1 MECPTVKVSF
11 GDIRWARVEDVR
23 VMMTTGAWRR
33 EDSDRE
39 RQLHWIAMALGSC
52 AAESSALAPVLRAA
66 LGEEEWTKVVEIG
79 RRTGPVPCRDMTVAN
94 DALTLRVREF
104 HERGRLPIDEESSK
118 VASAEY
124 AHNYA
129 QDLLDRLGARAT
141 PEHLSEETAHLE
153 DDDSR
158 EAILREFRRLAQHA

>member
-1 MECPTVKVSF
+1 VKVDF
-11 GDIRWARVEDVR
+11 GDIQWARVEDVR

-33 EDSDRE
+33 KDSDRE

-52 AAESSALAPVLRAA
+52 AAGSSPLAPVLRAA

-79 RRTGPVPCRDMTVAN
+79 RRTGPVPVRDIEVAY
-94 DALTLRVREF
+94 DALSMRAREF
-104 HERGRLPIDEESSK
+104 HERGRLPIDEQSSK
-118 VASAEY
+118 AASAGG

-141 PEHLSEETAHLE
+141 PEQLSEETAHLE
-153 DDDSR
+153 DDDYR
-158 EAILREFRRLAQHA
+158 EAILREFRRLAQQV